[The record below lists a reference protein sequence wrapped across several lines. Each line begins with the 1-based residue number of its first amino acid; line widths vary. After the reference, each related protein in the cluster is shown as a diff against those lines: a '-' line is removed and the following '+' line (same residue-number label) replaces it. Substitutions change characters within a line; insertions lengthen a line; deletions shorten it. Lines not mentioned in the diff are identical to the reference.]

1 MATDVNLK
9 HQQLQNAVRYLKTN
23 HPYDALK
30 HLRQLQATYPK
41 DAVIQSYLG
50 LALVLTKADTEKG
63 MVLCAD
69 AAEASMHRP
78 ECIANFVRVCLKTGD
93 RERAASA
100 MNEGLALHSDHRELN
115 QLAWQMG
122 IRRKPFFSFLPRSNF
137 MNRMTGRITWWLG
150 VGRSND
156 PKRALPR

>member
-1 MATDVNLK
+1 MSSDMNVK
-9 HQQLQNAVRYLKTN
+9 YQQLQNAVRYLKMN

-30 HLRQLQATYPK
+30 HLRQLQTSYPK
-41 DAVIQSYLG
+41 DPVISSYLG
-50 LALVLTKADTEKG
+50 LALVLTKADVEKG
-63 MVLCAD
+63 TKLCAD
-69 AAEASMHRP
+69 AAEVSMHRP

-100 MNEGLALHSDHRELN
+100 MKEGLAMHSDHRELN

-122 IRRKPFFSFLPRSNF
+122 IRRKPFFSFLPRGNF
-137 MNRMTGRITWWLG
+137 INRVTGRFTWWLG
-150 VGRSND
+150 IGKPNN